1 MKLNR
6 MLWPVCTALLV
17 WVAGVST
24 VEAQLPP
31 VPPGTTAVAQGLFG
45 PRGLKFGPDGGLY
58 VALSG
63 PGGTNSTAD
72 VCPQLQVPMAV
83 GGPYTNGNTA
93 SIVKVDK
100 KGNVTTVASGF
111 PSALSQRP
119 DVNGVADIA
128 FLDGELYAVTA
139 GGGCS
144 HGSSIPNMVAKVNE
158 RTGTWT
164 MLANMSEAVAAHPA
178 ANVAPDF
185 EADGIF
191 YSMIAANGK
200 LYTVEA
206 NHGQIWSVTKK
217 GDVDMVT
224 DVSKVEGHIVPTS
237 AVERGGGL
245 VVSNLG
251 LFPITP
257 DSEKLLTLEPDC
269 GLLQQWLERCDPGT
283 LQITGSKTPGLTT
296 VVSLAWGPDGLLYA
310 LELSDAGGL
319 PTPGAGK
326 VVRVNPN
333 GLAED
338 VFTGLDVP
346 TGMTF
351 GPDGALYVSNWGA
364 ADAPIGQI
372 LRISVASGGRPWVL
386 KIPEQ

>member
-1 MKLNR
+1 MKANR

-17 WVAGVST
+17 AGVST
-24 VEAQLPP
+24 VEAQLPL
-31 VPPGTTAVAQGLFG
+31 VPSGTTAVAQGLFG

-72 VCPQLQVPMAV
+72 VCPKLQVPAAV

-93 SIVKVDK
+93 SIMKVDK
-100 KGNVTTVASGF
+100 KGNVTTVATGF

-144 HGSSIPNMVAKVNE
+144 HASTLPNMVAKVDQ
-158 RTGTWT
+158 RTGKWT
-164 MLANMSEAVAAHPA
+164 MLANMSAAVMAHQAAH
-178 ANVAPDF
+178 VGDDF
-185 EADGIF
+185 EADGVF
-191 YSMIAANGK
+191 YSMIAARGK
-200 LYTVEA
+200 LYTVDT
-206 NHGQIWSVTKK
+206 NHAQMWSVTKK
-217 GDVDMVT
+217 GEVELVT
-224 DVSKVEGHIVPTS
+224 DFSQTFGANFDPTAMVENEDGLLVGTLGQFPIVPGVS
-237 AVERGGGL
+237 DL
-245 VVSNLG
+245 VWLQPG
-251 LFPITP
+251 
-257 DSEKLLTLEPDC
+257 C
-269 GLLQQWLERCDPGT
+269 GLLKQLLERCEPGM
-283 LQITGSKTPGLTT
+283 LDVARSVNGFTT
-296 VVSLAWGPDGLLYA
+296 IVGMDWGPDGMLYL
-310 LELSDAGGL
+310 LELSDAAGL

-326 VVRVNPN
+326 VVRVGAN
-333 GLAED
+333 GSQED

-372 LRISVASGGRPWVL
+372 LRISVPSGHRFGVNP
-386 KIPEQ
+386 PAQ